1 MKPPASRVPGCDLL
15 FRTAEEFYVLRAVYG
30 VVVDFESA
38 LVLAVFMRC
47 ELDRDRARSSVRRD
61 CSAGVCGHVERRSV
75 CRSGRERDWRR
86 TIIHDGNGVRR
97 ADGFRRS
104 LLEA

>member
-1 MKPPASRVPGCDLL
+1 MKPPASRVTRCDGL

-38 LVLAVFMRC
+38 LVLAVFMRS

-61 CSAGVCGHVERRSV
+61 CSAGICGHVEGRSGG
-75 CRSGRERDWRR
+75 RSGRQRYWRR
-86 TIIHDGNGVRR
+86 TVVDDGDGLRGADGVR
-97 ADGFRRS
+97 
-104 LLEA
+104 